1 MDVVKTFLSSHQPRC
16 EFNTLMLIVSL
27 CKLFYI
33 THCAFGMP
41 SDHVTH
47 SWAYQNTS
55 EVMLRDV
62 GKLIRSRSPRHSFLW
77 RTLLPKQA
85 PDCQSKLL
93 KISMFENCYLQVYR
107 LMMVSRIQ
115 DTTKVSLTIN
125 TIYQRSDLT
134 PPLLPLELTEVLLLV
149 WLKLICFAGV
159 GTRRPGIGGSIW
171 LSIFWNFSSKK
182 TVRRWDIP
190 WNHQRSAKVWTRKK
204 QWTHKEAQKRLQTMF
219 EANKELGKAFN

>member
-93 KISMFENCYLQVYR
+93 KLSMFENCYMQVYR
-107 LMMVSRIQ
+107 LMMVSRISRY
-115 DTTKVSLTIN
+115 DKGFVD
-125 TIYQRSDLT
+125 DLH
-134 PPLLPLELTEVLLLV
+134 
-149 WLKLICFAGV
+149 
-159 GTRRPGIGGSIW
+159 
-171 LSIFWNFSSKK
+171 
-182 TVRRWDIP
+182 DIP
-190 WNHQRSAKVWTRKK
+190 
-204 QWTHKEAQKRLQTMF
+204 KER
-219 EANKELGKAFN
+219 FNIKLCVKIQDRIRPLCYH